1 MSRQLREA
9 APTPIRPSA
18 RFRESRLYVQVIL
31 SLGLVGIAGLLSVLP
46 TGERAYVR
54 DAINWVVTHDSDLPG
69 AGAQTGDWI
78 RTKGGWGQ
86 ALTALW
92 DDGSRQARALLQDYL
107 ALPRNASSREEG
119 SLSEGEARPS
129 LHSTETDWSWPV
141 HGAVLY
147 GFGWNEISG
156 KAHLGMDIVAPAGTP
171 VVAAADGVVRRIF
184 ADADLGEVVEV
195 DHGDLIGRYAQ
206 VDRVAVLLD
215 QRVRRG
221 DRLASVGRP
230 VGAEQGMRPHLHF
243 EVITP
248 EGVEVDPAYHLPRGR
263 QL

>member
-1 MSRQLREA
+1 MW
-9 APTPIRPSA
+9 IA
-18 RFRESRLYVQVIL
+18 RFRESRLYVQVIM
-31 SLGLVGIAGLLSVLP
+31 SLGLVGISGLLAFLP
-46 TGERAYVR
+46 TGERPHVR
-54 DAINWVVTHDSDLPG
+54 DAFYWVVAHDSDLPG
-69 AGAQTGDWI
+69 AAGQAGDWI
-78 RTKGGWGQ
+78 RTKGGWDQ

-92 DDGSRQARALLQDYL
+92 DDGSWQARAVLQDYL

-119 SLSEGEARPS
+119 TVSEAGAGPS
-129 LHSTETDWSWPV
+129 LHSLETDWSWPV

-147 GFGWNEISG
+147 GFGWHETWG

-184 ADADLGEVVEV
+184 ADEDLGEVVEV
-195 DHGDLIGRYAQ
+195 DHGELIGLYAQ
-206 VDRVAVLLD
+206 VDRVVVVID

-230 VGAEQGMRPHLHF
+230 VGAERGMRPHLHF
-243 EVITP
+243 EVLTP
-248 EGVEVDPAYHLPRGR
+248 EGIEVDPAYRLPRGR